1 MLSKIMEYSIE
12 MINFAINFKSICEIM
27 PRKPDLGQEDLLQI
41 VNNTIHQMKADNSL
55 REIHDKYRLIYQAE
69 NN

>member
-27 PRKPDLGQEDLLQI
+27 PRKPD
-41 VNNTIHQMKADNSL
+41 
-55 REIHDKYRLIYQAE
+55 
-69 NN
+69 